1 MEIKIFSG
9 SANLPLATA
18 VCQTLGL
25 KLGERTLER
34 FPDSELH
41 VELKEN
47 VRERDVYLIQPT
59 SPPVDQN
66 LLEII
71 FLADACRRASAGRL
85 TAVLPYFGYAR
96 QDRRARGKPAVCS
109 VS

>member
-1 MEIKIFSG
+1 MPNAGGKTG
-9 SANLPLATA
+9 GT
-18 VCQTLGL
+18 
-25 KLGERTLER
+25 TLER

-41 VELKEN
+41 VEGLKEN

-71 FLADACRRASAGRL
+71 FLADASA
-85 TAVLPYFGYAR
+85 APV
-96 QDRRARGKPAVCS
+96 PAG
-109 VS
+109 